1 MALPPKD
8 VIQKYRNT
16 FTSREGLAV
25 LAHMFGEL
33 GFFDNM
39 EENNPRRIYAMRL
52 LEIIGAGEVQRSAF
66 DVFIKALSGQG
77 IVEPKQI
84 KDMDDMLK

>member
-8 VIQKYRNT
+8 VIQRYRNV
-16 FTSREGLAV
+16 FTSREGLFV

-33 GFFDNM
+33 GFFDSL

-52 LEIIGAGEVQRSAF
+52 MEIIGAGEVQRNAF
-66 DVFIKALSGQG
+66 DVFIKALAGQG

>member
-8 VIQKYRNT
+8 VIQRYRNV
-16 FTSREGLAV
+16 FTSREGLFV

-33 GFFDNM
+33 GFFDSL

-52 LEIIGAGEVQRSAF
+52 LEIIGAGDVQRNAF

-77 IVEPKQI
+77 VIEPK
-84 KDMDDMLK
+84 KVESMDDML